1 MSDLV
6 ENERTKLLAGALDR
20 ASTARFT
27 VGVLAPTAAALYGAG
42 TFGLEPLAAAA
53 IALVWILAA
62 VALHW
67 LARVILGALRS

>member
-20 ASTARFT
+20 ASTAYFT
-27 VGVLAPTAAALYGAG
+27 VGVLAPVAAAIYGAG
-42 TFGLEPLAAAA
+42 SFGLGPIASALV
-53 IALVWILAA
+53 ALVWILAA